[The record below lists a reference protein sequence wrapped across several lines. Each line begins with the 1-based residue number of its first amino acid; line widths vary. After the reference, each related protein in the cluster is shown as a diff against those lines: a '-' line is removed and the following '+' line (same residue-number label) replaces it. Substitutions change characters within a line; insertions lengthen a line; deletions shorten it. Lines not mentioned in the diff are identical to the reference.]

1 MFSSI
6 FEVFTRTK
14 MYVGRYVGGV
24 VAVTSVS
31 AITIIVLYYILTG
44 QGERI
49 DIGWF
54 LTETSPYMWATLGA
68 GLSVALSVV
77 GAALGIHTT
86 GVSIVG
92 GGVKA
97 PRIKTKNLISVIFCE
112 AVAIYG
118 LITAIV
124 LAGLIESFNQ
134 VQAESMY
141 EHKGRNWMSGYLMFF
156 AGVTVGLVNLVCGI
170 CVGIVGS
177 GAALADAANPAL
189 FVKILIVEIFGSAIG
204 LFGLIVG
211 IYMTSKV
218 KMGDK
223 D

>member
-1 MFSSI
+1 MRKLLGSI
-6 FEVFTRTK
+6 F
-14 MYVGRYVGGV
+14 VGTTVS
-24 VAVTSVS
+24 AVT
-31 AITIIVLYYILTG
+31 VLSLYHLLTG
-44 QGERI
+44 KGERI
-49 DIGWF
+49 SVGWF
-54 LTETSPYMWATLGA
+54 LEETSPHMWASIGI

-86 GVSIVG
+86 GVSIIG

-124 LAGLIESFNQ
+124 LSGSLEDFNWQ
-134 VQAESMY
+134 EITENY
-141 EHKGRNWMSGYLMFF
+141 IFKGRNWMAGYLMFG
-156 AGVTVGLVNLVCGI
+156 AGLAVGFVNLFCGI
-170 CVGIVGS
+170 AVGIVGS
-177 GAALADAANPAL
+177 GAALADAANSNL

-211 IYMTSKV
+211 IYMVSKV
-218 KMGDK
+218 NIDNAGH
-223 D
+223 

>member
-1 MFSSI
+1 MRYALGYSF
-6 FEVFTRTK
+6 
-14 MYVGRYVGGV
+14 VGTLV
-24 VAVTSVS
+24 SVS
-31 AITIIVLYYILTG
+31 TVLILYHLLTG
-44 QGERI
+44 KGERVSF
-49 DIGWF
+49 GWL
-54 LTETSPYMWATLGA
+54 LTETSPYMWSVIGIAM
-68 GLSVALSVV
+68 SVALSVV

-124 LAGLIESFNQ
+124 LSGFLDEFHIRPDTPQVIINNNYMGGYVMFGAGL
-134 VQAESMY
+134 
-141 EHKGRNWMSGYLMFF
+141 
-156 AGVTVGLVNLVCGI
+156 TVGLVNLFCGI
-170 CVGIVGS
+170 AVGIVGS
-177 GAALADAANPAL
+177 GAALTDAANSTL
-189 FVKILIVEIFGSAIG
+189 FVKILIIEIFGSAIG

-211 IYMTSKV
+211 IFMTAKV

-223 D
+223 L

>member
-1 MFSSI
+1 MAQLRSVVGYTFSGLFVATAI
-6 FEVFTRTK
+6 VLILYHVFTGK
-14 MYVGRYVGGV
+14 
-24 VAVTSVS
+24 
-31 AITIIVLYYILTG
+31 
-44 QGERI
+44 GERVSVA
-49 DIGWF
+49 WF
-54 LTETSPYMWATLGA
+54 LTNTSPYMWSTLGI
-68 GLSVALSVV
+68 GLAVALSVV

-86 GVSIVG
+86 GTSIVG

-124 LAGLIESFNQ
+124 LSGILEEFKMESALNSHQVMVNNWSAGYVMFGAGL
-134 VQAESMY
+134 A
-141 EHKGRNWMSGYLMFF
+141 
-156 AGVTVGLVNLVCGI
+156 VGLVNLFCGI
-170 CVGIVGS
+170 AVGIVGS
-177 GAALADAANPAL
+177 GAALADAANGAL

-223 D
+223 E

>member
-1 MFSSI
+1 MRYALGYTF
-6 FEVFTRTK
+6 
-14 MYVGRYVGGV
+14 VGTL
-24 VAVTSVS
+24 ASVS
-31 AITIIVLYYILTG
+31 TVLILYHLLTG
-44 QGERI
+44 KGERVSF
-49 DIGWF
+49 GWL
-54 LTETSPYMWATLGA
+54 LTETSPYMWSVIGIA
-68 GLSVALSVV
+68 LSVALSVV

-124 LAGLIESFNQ
+124 LSGFLDEFHVKPDTPQVIINNNYMGGYVMFGAGL
-134 VQAESMY
+134 
-141 EHKGRNWMSGYLMFF
+141 
-156 AGVTVGLVNLVCGI
+156 TVGLVNLFCGI
-170 CVGIVGS
+170 AVGIVGS
-177 GAALADAANPAL
+177 GAALTDAANSTL
-189 FVKILIVEIFGSAIG
+189 FVKILIIEIFGSAIG

-211 IYMTSKV
+211 IFMTAKV

-223 D
+223 L